1 MRLRPDSE
9 ALEGWGLPGSRL
21 RLTDPHLASYFRD
34 LAANAGTDIAAD
46 SFDLAS
52 HALARSI
59 KPQTGRWHLD
69 LRLIGSPARLL
80 FGAASQHAILAWHA
94 PTAIAM
100 LRLPG
105 RAPVTLEHADPVS
118 LCGAQLALDDI
129 ATLSAW
135 MPTIPALAEWLQA
148 LAPFMSNET
157 RAVIRMPGEAL
168 ASLVA
173 ILPGWPVKPVAILPC
188 EPEPGDDDADRPL
201 DILLC
206 LEALSTRA
214 PRDSA
219 ARTALALPPLTM
231 WQPGEKMPER
241 CGLVATRLDDSP
253 VAAGLMLTLIGD
265 APATQ
270 AGAELDGLQRNPLR
284 AETGEF
290 LRLDATA
297 ARLDIIEGRVV
308 VQTVRGVAAQDPAA
322 VAEIPVSVPRAA
334 RLREV
339 VDRPALLLGA
349 SGSREAV
356 LGEILPRLELACELI
371 EREKLAPD
379 GIELVCPNG
388 ADDFLRAALDL
399 CGFGTAPIRVAT
411 EGVLFRRLI
420 LASDGCAMDAPRCSA
435 MFDRF
440 WSRVSTMRL
449 AAANWSLTA
458 PRPTGR
464 VLLLGPDSLILNA
477 ADLAV
482 VARDREYAVIDP
494 DIALPQAIASLLR
507 DATVV
512 ISPSRT
518 GIWSVLARNSA
529 LGLLQS
535 DVDPVMPYPALH
547 AASARRHSVLAMFG
561 SGIGDDPESG
571 FVIAS
576 DRLALMMDRL
586 EAMADGMRTG
596 VGG

>member
-34 LAANAGTDIAAD
+34 LAATAGTDVAAD

-59 KPQTGRWHLD
+59 PPQSGRWHLD
-69 LRLIGSPARLL
+69 LRLTGAPARLL

-94 PTAIAM
+94 PSATAM
-100 LRLPG
+100 LRLPS

-118 LCGAQLALDDI
+118 LCGAHLAMDDI

-135 MPTIPALAEWLQA
+135 IPTTTALADWLHR
-148 LAPFMSNET
+148 LSPFLSSDT
-157 RAVIRMPGEAL
+157 RAVIRMPGEML
-168 ASLVA
+168 APLVA
-173 ILPGWPVKPVAILPC
+173 VLPGWPVKPVAVLPC
-188 EPEPGDDDADRPL
+188 EPEAGDDDAERPL

-206 LEALSTRA
+206 LEALSTR
-214 PRDSA
+214 PPHDIA
-219 ARTALALPPLTM
+219 ARAASPLAPITI
-231 WQPGEKMPER
+231 WRPGENAPEQG
-241 CGLVATRLDDSP
+241 GLSVTTLDDSP
-253 VAAGLMLTLIGD
+253 VAGGLMLTLIGD
-265 APATQ
+265 APATH
-270 AGAELDGLQRNPLR
+270 AGAELHSLQRNPLR
-284 AETGEF
+284 AEPGRF

-297 ARLDIIEGRVV
+297 ARLDTINGVAV
-308 VQTVRGVAAQDPAA
+308 VQTVGGVAAQDPAA
-322 VAEIPVSVPRAA
+322 LAEMPTALPPPTK
-334 RLREV
+334 LREV
-339 VDRPALLLGA
+339 VERPALLLGNA
-349 SGSREAV
+349 DTRAAV
-356 LGEILPRLELACELI
+356 LAEILPRLELASELI
-371 EREKLAPD
+371 EREKLSQD
-379 GIELVCPNG
+379 GFELVCPNG

-399 CGFGTAPIRVAT
+399 CGFGASPIRTST

-420 LASDGCAMDAPRCSA
+420 LASDACSLDAPRRSA

-449 AAANWSLTA
+449 AAANWSLTV
-458 PRPTGR
+458 PRPTGK
-464 VLLLGPDSLILNA
+464 VLLIGPDSLILNE
-477 ADLAV
+477 ADLATM
-482 VARDREYAVIDP
+482 ARDRGYAVIDP
-494 DIALPQAIASLLR
+494 DRATPQAVASLLR

-512 ISPSRT
+512 VSPSRT
-518 GIWSVLARNSA
+518 AIWSVLARNCA

-535 DVDPVMPYPALH
+535 DVDPEIPYPALH
-547 AASARRHSVLAMFG
+547 AAGARRHSVLAMFG

-586 EAMADGMRTG
+586 EAMEDGARTG